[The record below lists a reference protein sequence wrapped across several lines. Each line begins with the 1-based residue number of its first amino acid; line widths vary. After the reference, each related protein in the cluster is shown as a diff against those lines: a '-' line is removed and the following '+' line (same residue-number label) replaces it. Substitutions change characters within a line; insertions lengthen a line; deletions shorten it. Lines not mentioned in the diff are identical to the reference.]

1 MKVLFFA
8 WMRERT
14 GIAEEEVELP
24 AGVGD
29 VAGLIEWMKT
39 RGGGFE
45 GAFTEMA
52 VVRTAVNQ
60 VHVEL
65 SHPLENG
72 DEVAFFPPVTG
83 GAH

>member
-1 MKVLFFA
+1 MKVLYFA
-8 WMRERT
+8 WMRERV
-14 GIAEEEVELP
+14 GIAEEDVELP
-24 AGVGD
+24 AGVTD

-45 GAFTEMA
+45 NAFTEMA

-65 SHPLENG
+65 SHPLDGG

-83 GAH
+83 GGA